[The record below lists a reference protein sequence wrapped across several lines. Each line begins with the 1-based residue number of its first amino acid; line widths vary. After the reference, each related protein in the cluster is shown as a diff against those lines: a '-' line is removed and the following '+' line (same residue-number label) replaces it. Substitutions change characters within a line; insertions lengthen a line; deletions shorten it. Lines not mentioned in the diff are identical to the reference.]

1 MAPDDR
7 TPLLGASSTAQ
18 PARLPQQQSSPAAVR
33 RRFAYIA
40 AGSLAIA
47 FVVLVLIPAA
57 FIPHIIDDLVP
68 SRGKFQSADLENL
81 LLNSPST
88 EKLAEWSKYYTSGPH
103 LAGTNLSQ
111 AVWTQE
117 KWKEFG
123 IEDSTVVP
131 YDVYLNYPLGHRL
144 ALLEKPSK
152 GHSKDDEATWKV
164 KFEAS
169 LEEDVLEEDPTTG
182 ASNRIPTFHGYS
194 ANGNV
199 TARYVYVNYGTYHDF
214 EDLIKAKVTLKGN
227 IAIARYGHV
236 FRGLKI
242 KRAQELGMVGAV
254 LFTDPGDDGGPLHD
268 MSEKY
273 PDGPG
278 RNPSSV
284 QRGSAQFL
292 SMGPGDPTTP
302 GYPSKPGVPRSPT
315 DDNIPQIPSIPIS
328 YTDAIPILKA
338 LNGHGPVAK
347 DLNKYW
353 DVNLGLVTR
362 GVHYNAG
369 PSPEG
374 LVLKLVNEQDYKITP
389 IWNVIGIING
399 TLSDEV
405 VVVGNHRDAWI
416 VGGAGDPNSGSAA
429 MMEVIRGF
437 GQALS
442 KGWKPLRTIVFA
454 SWDGEEYGLVGSTEW
469 VEEYIPWLSEANV
482 AYVNIDVGCSG
493 PKFVAAASPLL
504 NNLIHEVTG
513 RVQSPNQTVEGQT
526 VRDVWGG
533 HISTMGS
540 GSDFTAFQDFAGIS
554 SIDIGFT
561 ASQESAVYQYH
572 SNYDSYHW
580 METYGDPG
588 WHYHATISKV
598 LGLFVAKLVDS
609 PLVPFRTTDYGTALI
624 SYVQQIED
632 LLDDGRARS
641 STIRFRPTPEA
652 SADSSSRPKYLRRG
666 LKHIQGSAHR
676 FLEVARVFD
685 EHVDTLRERAEH
697 GYGWLRWC
705 ARLKLYLGVRKA
717 NFAMKL
723 LDRKFLYQPGL
734 TGRSWFKHVIFAP
747 GLWTGYA
754 GAVFPS
760 LAEAIDNEDGMGAIM
775 WMQTINDRIIAAT
788 RSLELN

>member
-18 PARLPQQQSSPAAVR
+18 PAQQQRSPAAVR

-40 AGSLAIA
+40 ASSLAIA
-47 FVVLVLIPAA
+47 FVVFVLIPAA
-57 FIPHIIDDLVP
+57 VIPHLLDDLVP
-68 SRGKFQSADLENL
+68 SHGKFQYAELEDV

-88 EKLAEWSKYYTSGPH
+88 DKLSEWSKYYTSGPH

-144 ALLEKPSK
+144 ALLEKPSS
-152 GHSKDDEATWKV
+152 GHSQEDEATWKV

-182 ASNRIPTFHGYS
+182 VPNRIPTFHGYS

-199 TARYVYVNYGTYHDF
+199 TARYVYVNYGTYQDF
-214 EDLIKAKVTLKGN
+214 EDLIKANVSLEGN

-254 LFTDPGDDGGPLHD
+254 LYTEPGDDGGPLHD
-268 MSEKY
+268 MAENY

-302 GYPSKPGVPRSPT
+302 GYPSKPGVPRLPT
-315 DDNIPQIPSIPIS
+315 DANIPQIPSIPIS
-328 YTDAIPILKA
+328 YVDALPILKA
-338 LNGHGPVAK
+338 LNGYGPSAK
-347 DLNKYW
+347 DLNEHW
-353 DVNLGLVTR
+353 EANLGLGAR

-405 VVVGNHRDAWI
+405 IVVGNHRDAWI

-429 MMEVIRGF
+429 IMEVIRGF

-469 VEEYIPWLSEANV
+469 VEEYIPWLSDANV

-493 PKFVAAASPLL
+493 PKFVASASPLL
-504 NNLIHEVTG
+504 NDLILEVTSK
-513 RVQSPNQTVEGQT
+513 VQSPNQTVEGQS

-540 GSDFTAFQDFAGIS
+540 GSDFTAFQDYAGIS
-554 SIDIGFT
+554 SIDIAFT
-561 ASQESAVYQYH
+561 ADDSSAVYQYH

-588 WHYHATISKV
+588 WHYHAAVSKV
-598 LGLFVAKLVDS
+598 LGLFVAKLAHA
-609 PLVPFRTTDYGTALI
+609 PLVPFRTTDYGKALI
-624 SYVQQIED
+624 GYVQQIDD
-632 LLDDGRARS
+632 LLEAVPADSA
-641 STIRFRPTPEA
+641 TVRFRPTPDISEA
-652 SADSSSRPKYLRRG
+652 TTSHRQFLRHR
-666 LKHIQGSAHR
+666 LKKMQGSAHR
-676 FLEVARVFD
+676 FLKVAKVFD
-685 EHVDTLRERAEH
+685 EHVDVLRERAAH

-723 LDRKFLYQPGL
+723 LDRKFLYAPGL
-734 TGRSWFKHVIFAP
+734 TGRNWFKHVIFAP

-760 LAEAIDNEDGMGAIM
+760 LAEAIDGEDKQEALRWIR
-775 WMQTINDRIIAAT
+775 IIDDRIIQAT
-788 RSLELN
+788 KSLELN